1 MKKLLV
7 ALCMTCVLALA
18 AHAQDGEAKKSGDK
32 PKKPELTAEQKTVY
46 ADLVTKYDLNKDGKL
61 DKEERSKMSA
71 EDKAKWD
78 AAFPHK
84 KKGEGKPAGEKP
96 AADKPADEAKP

>member
-32 PKKPELTAEQKTVY
+32 PKKPELTADQQALKKEFT
-46 ADLVTKYDLNKDGKL
+46 AKYDTNKDGKI
-61 DKEERSKMSA
+61 DKEERAKMSA